1 MRKKGGGSG
10 SVKVEEKPREKCCEI
25 EICPA
30 TCWLFGEEFE
40 ELAVGASGREAN
52 LTGTALWVVGVAMVS
67 PGLIG
72 MKIQ

>member
-1 MRKKGGGSG
+1 MSRLKRNL
-10 SVKVEEKPREKCCEI
+10 EKSAVACEI